1 MDLLVCEQVSKH
13 FGGLKAVDQVNL
25 KLIEGEIM
33 GLIGPNGAGKTTLF
47 NMISG
52 FLRSNSGSIR
62 YQNIDIGRLSP
73 HVIARHGLV
82 RTFQHI
88 NLFPELSVLDNVIIG
103 RHIHIKSGFLK
114 SLMQSPIKRG
124 EERLAREK
132 AFHIL
137 KNIGLSGLESQ
148 QVKNLPFGG
157 LQRILGIAVALA
169 AEPKLLLLDEPA
181 SGMNTEEKKQI
192 IEIIKN
198 IYNSG
203 VTILIVEHDMNVVMS
218 LCNRILVLDS
228 GKVIA
233 QGTPEQIQ
241 SDDRVIE
248 IYLGKGYR
256 DVTSTH

>member
-1 MDLLVCEQVSKH
+1 
-13 FGGLKAVDQVNL
+13 
-25 KLIEGEIM
+25 
-33 GLIGPNGAGKTTLF
+33 
-47 NMISG
+47 
-52 FLRSNSGSIR
+52 
-62 YQNIDIGRLSP
+62 
-73 HVIARHGLV
+73 
-82 RTFQHI
+82 
-88 NLFPELSVLDNVIIG
+88 
-103 RHIHIKSGFLK
+103 
-114 SLMQSPIKRG
+114 
-124 EERLAREK
+124 
-132 AFHIL
+132 
-137 KNIGLSGLESQ
+137 LESQ